1 MINIYN
7 VSDTLNR
14 NTSLNL
20 IQIILI
26 AMSSPDGVCHKGH
39 CSFHP
44 YIT

>member
-7 VSDTLNR
+7 VSDTLNH
-14 NTSLNL
+14 NTSL

-26 AMSSPDGVCHKGH
+26 AMSSPDDVDQKGH

-44 YIT
+44 YTT